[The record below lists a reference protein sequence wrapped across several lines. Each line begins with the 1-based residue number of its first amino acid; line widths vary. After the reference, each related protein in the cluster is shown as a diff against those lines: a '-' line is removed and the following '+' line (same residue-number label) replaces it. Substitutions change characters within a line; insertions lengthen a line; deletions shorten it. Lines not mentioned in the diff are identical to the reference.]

1 MVEKLVKDMTG
12 IYTYIF
18 QTRFITFTC
27 LNSVQ
32 IIDTWQQYLCVVPSK
47 RKTYEGDSGG
57 PMICNGWQYGVC
69 SFSINL
75 KDEEMQTIHVFVD
88 YYRKWVN
95 DIIEPEQSTRTSI
108 TTKRKRMKN
117 YKINQKSTAKLM
129 LPYHVL
135 YTILGIL
142 WYNVYYVLSFNF
154 NFNFFVFNFLR
165 IYYLNDPKVF
175 INMFKNCIYF
185 TY

>member
-1 MVEKLVKDMTG
+1 M
-12 IYTYIF
+12 
-18 QTRFITFTC
+18 C
-27 LNSVQ
+27 SNSVQ

-69 SFSINL
+69 SFSMNL
-75 KDEEMQTIHVFVD
+75 KGEKMQTIHVFVD

-95 DIIEPEQSTRTSI
+95 DIIEPEKSTTI
-108 TTKRKRMKN
+108 KRKRMKN
-117 YKINQKSTAKLM
+117 YKTNQKSAAKLII
-129 LPYHVL
+129 PYHVL
-135 YTILGIL
+135 YMILGIL

-165 IYYLNDPKVF
+165 IYYLNGPKVF
-175 INMFKNCIYF
+175 INMFNSCIYF